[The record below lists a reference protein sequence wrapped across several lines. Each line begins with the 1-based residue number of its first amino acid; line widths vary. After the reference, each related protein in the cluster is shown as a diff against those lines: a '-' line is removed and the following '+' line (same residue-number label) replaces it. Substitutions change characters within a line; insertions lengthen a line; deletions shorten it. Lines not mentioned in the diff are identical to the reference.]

1 MKGLIIK
8 DLLQLKSY
16 FKTLIIFMFIFVCV
30 SLEPQNTSTDGI
42 LIIMMTLGLGM
53 FGMAT
58 FSYDEMAKAN
68 KYILTFPL
76 TKKEVV
82 LSKYVLQF
90 LLTITGAILGSI
102 LSVIISIVLSKDIPN
117 FIDLISIALGGMF
130 GIGLVESIQMPCF
143 YKMGAEKG
151 RIYMFIITVAV
162 AFIAGGI
169 VMFAEKMI
177 NNFSIDLNSINSIL
191 ETFLP
196 FVLLGLV
203 LLEYFI
209 SYKIS
214 YKVYSK
220 KEF

>member
-16 FKTLIIFMFIFVCV
+16 LRTLIVFIFIFVFV
-30 SLEPQNTSTDGI
+30 SLEPQNTNTDGLLI
-42 LIIMMTLGLGM
+42 LMMTLGLGM

-76 TKKEVV
+76 TKKEIV
-82 LSKYVLQF
+82 LSKYILQF
-90 LLTITGAILGSI
+90 ILTISGAILGMI
-102 LSVIISIVLSKDIPN
+102 LTIIISFPLNKGMPN

-130 GIGLVESIQMPCF
+130 GIGLVESIQMPCI
-143 YKMGAEKG
+143 YKLGAEKG
-151 RIYMFIITVAV
+151 RIYMFIITIII

-169 VMFAEKMI
+169 VMLGEKIINFFSINLSSI
-177 NNFSIDLNSINSIL
+177 NNIIEVISPLI
-191 ETFLP
+191 
-196 FVLLGLV
+196 LLGLIV
-203 LLEYFI
+203 FEYFI

-214 YKVYSK
+214 YKIYSK

>member
-16 FKTLIIFMFIFVCV
+16 FKTLIIFMFMFVCV

-42 LIIMMTLGLGM
+42 LIIMMILGLGM

-102 LSVIISIVLSKDIPN
+102 LSVIISLVLSKDMPN
-117 FIDLISIALGGMF
+117 FIDLISIALGGVF

-169 VMFAEKMI
+169 ITLGEKVI

-196 FVLLGLV
+196 LVLLGLV